1 MASPWQVTRKAR
13 NRGKWW
19 QPREWQ
25 LEERASVRR
34 HFRTWARATYP
45 NGAIQGKGENARRI
59 TLTWKEF
66 TDHVRKHE
74 ASWMPQVSESTTVRL
89 QRTGYRL
96 AA

>member
-13 NRGKWW
+13 RTGCWW
-19 QPREWQ
+19 KSRQQR

-34 HFRTWARATYP
+34 HFRRWARATYP
-45 NGAIQGKGENARRI
+45 NGAIQGKSENARRI

-74 ASWMPQVSESTTVRL
+74 ASWMPAGAPQTVRIGL
-89 QRTGYRL
+89 VEFRL